1 MRLFILLLVSFLT
14 TINVLCGQ
22 KSFRLE
28 SKVRFRTAAELR
40 SYHEEKK
47 KLHKN
52 YIPNYPDS
60 PILSL
65 ITVGT
70 PSVDYSVAIETGEE
84 SLWLLDKSYPGRN
97 TNQPYYDANQ
107 SSTAQLLDS
116 YFGFS
121 GNFEVSG
128 DLYED
133 MLGIL
138 GFPQSAVTN
147 FGVVKRVFDPYL
159 NDPEVPSG
167 VLGLS
172 WNPADK
178 DNLTASAAPI
188 LHLFSQFG
196 SSDRFFVQW
205 LQDVT
210 DAAEGRE
217 YSMWTQ
223 FGANLDG
230 MCEEDYITAP
240 LTYDESMYSLKFTLD
255 SFSFS
260 GQVYDGGDAKLDTG
274 VPTILLPYDTFQ
286 DIYTLINP
294 SYNYDLGIYEVECDQ
309 FVLLDDF
316 VFIISKQKFAVP
328 STTYVVDLLLGDG
341 MCAVAFDYSDYFTTP
356 YVLGTP
362 FHWEY
367 CLKMDIDNTEIGFS
381 KVVKHEPTYVPETV

>member
-1 MRLFILLLVSFLT
+1 
-14 TINVLCGQ
+14 
-22 KSFRLE
+22 
-28 SKVRFRTAAELR
+28 
-40 SYHEEKK
+40 
-47 KLHKN
+47 
-52 YIPNYPDS
+52 
-60 PILSL
+60 
-65 ITVGT
+65 
-70 PSVDYSVAIETGEE
+70 
-84 SLWLLDKSYPGRN
+84 
-97 TNQPYYDANQ
+97 
-107 SSTAQLLDS
+107 
-116 YFGFS
+116 
-121 GNFEVSG
+121 
-128 DLYED
+128 

-240 LTYDESMYSLKFTLD
+240 LTYDESMFMMEAMRNLIPGFQRFFCRTTRSKIFTRLSTRVTTMILVSTRLNAISLCFSMTLFS
-255 SFSFS
+255 SFQNKNLLFRRLLTLSTC
-260 GQVYDGGDAKLDTG
+260 YLEMEC
-274 VPTILLPYDTFQ
+274 VPSLLITP
-286 DIYTLINP
+286 
-294 SYNYDLGIYEVECDQ
+294 
-309 FVLLDDF
+309 
-316 VFIISKQKFAVP
+316 IISRLPMFWAH
-328 STTYVVDLLLGDG
+328 LFIG
-341 MCAVAFDYSDYFTTP
+341 
-356 YVLGTP
+356 
-362 FHWEY
+362 
-367 CLKMDIDNTEIGFS
+367 NT
-381 KVVKHEPTYVPETV
+381 V